1 MNRSPTRPRYAL
13 VMLCVMGQLSSHATA
28 HARPAEQHVDD
39 RCDELPAPTVEK
51 PQLIGEAWRNGRAE
65 VDVGQG
71 MIGKALP
78 KAIEWL
84 GDRGIQLFAWYM
96 ISLQGNTT
104 GGVNQAFRYTGLWDF
119 GVDLDMET
127 MAQIKG
133 FYIHVSGSYAS
144 GKNLTT
150 DVGAYAPVNAVF
162 SGDSIRLFEMYLE
175 ERFLRDRLSLR
186 VGRLS
191 IGWEYGLEYDYFT
204 MYMSA
209 AFRLNV
215 FALDANDANFS
226 VIPYANWGARLRWT
240 PNERWRVQ
248 ASWMNGY
255 PRDFA
260 NDDKHGVDFTF
271 KPRQGSFFIVEVSYQ
286 WVPTKTLRKQDT
298 DRLPGRV
305 SFGGYYD
312 TGTFDLLDGS
322 GSTDKVLGSVYVLA
336 RQKLWE
342 PELASD
348 RGITVWSSFV
358 FGGKPSIVPIRY
370 FWSGGMKWSGPFR
383 KLPKDVLA
391 LGFATEF
398 FSDALVDQSVET
410 VLEGAYSF
418 NVTTWLTITPD
429 LQYIIRPSGMQSIDN
444 AFLAGVLLYL
454 TF

>member
-1 MNRSPTRPRYAL
+1 MDRDRAGLRL
-13 VMLCVMGQLSSHATA
+13 VSVIMCLTGQLSFHAAASACPSQQTSGDPCEPSA
-28 HARPAEQHVDD
+28 TLRLE
-39 RCDELPAPTVEK
+39 R

-71 MIGKALP
+71 MIAKALP
-78 KAIEWL
+78 EAIEWL
-84 GDRGIQLFAWYM
+84 GDRGIQLFSWYM
-96 ISLQGNTT
+96 VSLQGNAR
-104 GGVNQAFRYTGLWDF
+104 GGLDQAFRYTGLWDF

-127 MAQIKG
+127 MAEIKG
-133 FYIHVSGSYAS
+133 LWIHVSGSWTT
-144 GKNLTT
+144 GKNLTE

-162 SGDSIRLFEMYLE
+162 SGNGIRLFEMYVE
-175 ERFLRDRLSLR
+175 ERFLRDRLSIR

-191 IGWEYGLEYDYFT
+191 VGWEYGLEYDYFT
-204 MYMSA
+204 QYMSA

-215 FALDANDANFS
+215 FALDANDPNFA
-226 VIPYANWGARLRWT
+226 VIPYSNWGGRIRWT
-240 PNERWRVQ
+240 PNESWRVQ

-260 NDDKHGVDFTF
+260 NDDKHGVDFSF

-286 WVPTKTLRKQDT
+286 WVPTKALRKQAP
-298 DRLPGRV
+298 DRLPGRF

-322 GSTDKVLGSVYVLA
+322 GRTDKVLGSAYVIM
-336 RQKLWE
+336 RQKVWE
-342 PELASD
+342 PELASN
-348 RGITVWSSFV
+348 RGITFWSSFV

-370 FWSGGMKWSGPFR
+370 FWSGGMTWTGLFR
-383 KLPKDVLA
+383 RLREDVLA

-398 FSDALVDQSVET
+398 FSDVLVDQTVET

-418 NVTTWLTITPD
+418 NVTTWLTVTPD
-429 LQYIIRPSGMQSIDN
+429 VQYIIRPSGMKSIDN
-444 AFLAGVLLYL
+444 ALLAGVLLYF